1 MTSWSPL
8 LRRLQTDNTSGA
20 TALLDLAIEIL
31 ETIAAHAPAAHPS
44 DFTHALEELV
54 GALIAAQPSMA
65 VMINLAQHVLHACAG
80 EPPPADAQHQL
91 RRACT
96 AFRQQVQQALAA
108 LCQQALNVL
117 PEQATILTYSN
128 SATVIAALQTA
139 QAHGRVQRVILSE
152 SRPAYDGRLQ
162 AKTLLDHGIAVEYG
176 IDMVLF
182 ARLSEA
188 HVVLVGADAVFPHGL
203 VNKVG
208 THALVQLAGLH
219 GIPVY
224 SLCTSQKYLPAA
236 AASLFHIAA
245 HNPTE
250 VWSDAPAGLKIHNVY
265 FDTTPLPLF
274 TGIISEREVHTPAAL
289 RQALEQQSLV
299 PALQRRAVE

>member
-1 MTSWSPL
+1 L
-8 LRRLQTDNTSGA
+8 LQRLQTDNTSGA

-31 ETIAAHAPAAHPS
+31 ETFAEHAPSAHPDNS
-44 DFTHALEELV
+44 MPALEELMA
-54 GALIAAQPSMA
+54 ALIAAQPSMA
-65 VMINLAQHVLHACAG
+65 VMINLAQYVLHACAG
-80 EPPPADAQHQL
+80 ALPAADAPQQL
-91 RRACT
+91 RQAVT
-96 AFRQQVQQALAA
+96 AFRQQAHQSLAA
-108 LCQQALNVL
+108 LCQQALSIF
-117 PEQATILTYSN
+117 PTQATILTYSN

-162 AKTLLDHGIAVEYG
+162 AKALLDHGIAVEYG
-176 IDMVLF
+176 IDMALL
-182 ARLSEA
+182 ARVPEA

-224 SLCTSQKYLPAA
+224 SLCASQKYLPAA
-236 AASLFHIAA
+236 AASLFRIAA
-245 HNPTE
+245 HDPAE
-250 VWSDAPAGLKIHNVY
+250 VWSDAPSELQIHNVY

-274 TGIISEREVHTPAAL
+274 TGIISEREVHTPVTL
-289 RQALEQQSLV
+289 CQALEQQPLA
-299 PALQRRAVE
+299 PALRRMVLG